1 MSNSL
6 ELQGRIKNISD
17 AQTIQTQKG
26 EIEKRVLTVELG
38 ADSQYPVDYP
48 VEAIGAKANLFS
60 AYKSGDEVLVSINLR
75 SYRDRNGELRTD
87 NANAWKITYADGNIP
102 NGKSNS
108 HEQKVENFVNG
119 KQDGPDLPF

>member
-75 SYRDRNGELRTD
+75 SYRDRNGELRTA

-102 NGKSNS
+102 NGKSNC

>member
-1 MSNSL
+1 MSNSV
-6 ELQGRIKNISD
+6 ELQGRIKEISD

-38 ADSQYPVDYP
+38 GDSQYPVDYP

-60 AYKSGDEVLVSINLR
+60 AYKPGDEVKVSINLR
-75 SYRDRNGELRTD
+75 SYRDRDNNLRTA

-102 NGKSNS
+102 NSNNS
-108 HEQKVENFVNG
+108 HANKVENAVNN
-119 KQDGPDLPF
+119 DGLSF

>member
-1 MSNSL
+1 MSNSV
-6 ELQGRIKNISD
+6 ELQGRIKEISD

-38 ADSQYPVDYP
+38 GDSQYPVDYP

-60 AYKSGDEVLVSINLR
+60 AYKPGDEVKVSINLR
-75 SYRDRNGELRTD
+75 SYRDRDNNLRTA

-102 NGKSNS
+102 NSNNT
-108 HEQKVENFVNG
+108 HANKVENVVNN
-119 KQDGPDLPF
+119 DGLSF

>member
-1 MSNSL
+1 MSNSV
-6 ELQGRIKNISD
+6 ELLGRIKEISD

-38 ADSQYPVDYP
+38 GDSQYPVDYP

-60 AYKSGDEVLVSINLR
+60 AYKPGDEVKVSINLR
-75 SYRDRNGELRTD
+75 SYRDRDNNLRTA

-102 NGKSNS
+102 NSNNT
-108 HEQKVENFVNG
+108 HANKVENAVNN
-119 KQDGPDLPF
+119 DGLSF

>member
-1 MSNSL
+1 MSNSV
-6 ELQGRIKNISD
+6 ELQGRIKEISD

-38 ADSQYPVDYP
+38 GDTKYPVDYP

-60 AYKSGDEVLVSINLR
+60 AYKPGDEVKVSINLR
-75 SYRDRNGELRTD
+75 SYRDRDNNLRTA

-102 NGKSNS
+102 NSNNT
-108 HEQKVENFVNG
+108 HANQVEAAVN
-119 KQDGPDLPF
+119 KDGLPF